1 MKNKFFKN
9 IGIIVFV
16 IGVSS
21 AFAQTPPPPNGG
33 DTGTGGTTPVGG
45 GAPLG
50 SGLIAMLVLGS
61 AYGAKK
67 LNINRK

>member
-1 MKNKFFKN
+1 MKKN
-9 IGIIVFV
+9 ILRYTGIIVFV
-16 IGVSS
+16 IGIST

-33 DTGTGGTTPVGG
+33 DAGPGGTPVGG

-67 LNINRK
+67 LSISRR